1 MECPSGQILV
11 LYTYKFN
18 YCVDQNSDEYYFLK
32 PIANYNE
39 KLYVIQNKN
48 ECGLCKDLNFNKQY
62 KIINRNQYIDEK
74 PKNKNFAKEKK
85 KMIVIHII
93 EDIN

>member
-1 MECPSGQILV
+1 MKNL
-11 LYTYKFN
+11 
-18 YCVDQNSDEYYFLK
+18 
-32 PIANYNE
+32 
-39 KLYVIQNKN
+39 IQNKN

-74 PKNKNFAKEKK
+74 PENIYYIYEQLKIKNFAKEKK
-85 KMIVIHII
+85 KIIVIHII